1 MKICIDYKVKNT
13 VGFIL
18 INNMS
23 KPFISYL
30 VTTKNTGFSLKN
42 LLDRL
47 YKYGQNNECII
58 LDDYSDNSDTLQILN
73 DVSNNNFFKI
83 FKHKLDR
90 NYSEH
95 KNYGK
100 TQCQG
105 EYIFQ
110 IDDDEM
116 PSETLLESLNDLIEL
131 NNDIDLFWI
140 PRINDF
146 NGVNQENSRQWGW
159 RLTPYEDRLIVNW
172 PDPQGRLFKN
182 LPYIEW
188 KRRLHEKIEGAKTYV
203 HLPNEYEYALH
214 HNKTIE
220 KQIETNIKYNK
231 MFTEEEN
238 KGFKV

>member
-1 MKICIDYKVKNT
+1 MT
-13 VGFIL
+13 
-18 INNMS
+18 

-30 VTTKNTGFSLKN
+30 VTTKNTGFELQF
-42 LLDRL
+42 LLERL

-58 LDDYSDNSDTLQILN
+58 LDDHSDDPVTLQVLN
-73 DVSNNNFFKI
+73 NVSNNSFFKVH
-83 FKHKLDR
+83 KHKLDR

-100 TQCQG
+100 SQCQG

-110 IDDDEM
+110 IDDDEL
-116 PSETLLESLNDLIEL
+116 PSEILLESLKELIEL
-131 NNDIDLFWI
+131 NSTVELFWI

-146 NGVNQENSRQWGW
+146 KGVNPQNAAQWGW
-159 RLTPYEDRLIVNW
+159 KLTPYEDRLIVNW

-182 LPYIEW
+182 TPHIEW
-188 KRRLHEKIEGAKTYV
+188 KRRLHEKVEGSKTHV
-203 HLPNEYEYALH
+203 HLPYEYEFALL

-220 KQIETNIKYNK
+220 KQVETNIKYNK

>member
-1 MKICIDYKVKNT
+1 
-13 VGFIL
+13 
-18 INNMS
+18 MS
-23 KPFISYL
+23 KPLISYL
-30 VTTKNTGFSLKN
+30 VTTKNTGYGLQP

-47 YKYGQNNECII
+47 SKYSENNECVI
-58 LDDYSDNSDTLQILN
+58 LDDYSDDQNTLQVLN
-73 DVSNNNFFKI
+73 SISNTNFFRI
-83 FKHKLDR
+83 YKHKLDR

-100 TQCQG
+100 SQCLG

-110 IDDDEM
+110 IDDDEL
-116 PSETLLESLNDLIEL
+116 PSETLLENLKELIEL
-131 NNDIDLFWI
+131 NNDIELFWI

-146 NGVNQENSRQWGW
+146 KGVNQQNSAQWGW

-182 LPYIEW
+182 LPHIEW
-188 KRRLHEKIEGAKTYV
+188 KRRLHEKIEGSKTFV
-203 HLPNEYEYALH
+203 HLPAIYELALH

-220 KQIETNIKYNK
+220 KQIQTNVKYNK

>member
-1 MKICIDYKVKNT
+1 MNR
-13 VGFIL
+13 
-18 INNMS
+18 
-23 KPFISYL
+23 PFISYL
-30 VTTKNTGFSLKN
+30 VTAKNTGFELQF
-42 LLDRL
+42 LLERL

-58 LDDYSDNSDTLQILN
+58 LDDHSDDPVTLQVLN
-73 DVSNNNFFKI
+73 NTSNNSFFKVH
-83 FKHKLDR
+83 KHKLDR

-100 TQCQG
+100 SQCQG

-110 IDDDEM
+110 IDDDEL
-116 PSETLLESLNDLIEL
+116 PSEILLESLKELIEL
-131 NNDIDLFWI
+131 NSTVELFWI

-146 NGVNQENSRQWGW
+146 KGVNPQNAAQWGW
-159 RLTPYEDRLIVNW
+159 KLTPYEDRLIVNW

-182 LPYIEW
+182 TPHIEW
-188 KRRLHEKIEGAKTYV
+188 KRRLHEKVEGSKTHV
-203 HLPNEYEYALH
+203 HLPYEYEFALL

-220 KQIETNIKYNK
+220 KQVETNIKYNK

>member
-1 MKICIDYKVKNT
+1 MR
-13 VGFIL
+13 
-18 INNMS
+18 
-23 KPFISYL
+23 PFVSYL
-30 VTTKNTGFSLKN
+30 VTTKNTVFGLQF
-42 LLDRL
+42 LLERL

-58 LDDYSDNSDTLQILN
+58 LDDYSDDPDMLQILN
-73 DVSNNNFFKI
+73 NVSGNNFFKVH
-83 FKHKLDR
+83 KHKLDR

-100 TQCQG
+100 SFCQG

-110 IDDDEM
+110 IDDDEL
-116 PSETLLESLNDLIEL
+116 PSETLLESLKELINL
-131 NNDIDLFWI
+131 NKEVDLFWI

-146 NGVNQENSRQWGW
+146 KGVNHINAQQWGW
-159 RLTPYEDRLIVNW
+159 KLTPYEDRFIVNF
-172 PDPQGRLFKN
+172 PDLQGRLFKN

-188 KRRLHEKIEGAKTYV
+188 KRRLHEKVEGSKTYV
-203 HLPNEYEYALH
+203 HLPSVYELALH

-220 KQIETNIKYNK
+220 KQVETNIKYNK

>member
-1 MKICIDYKVKNT
+1 MR
-13 VGFIL
+13 
-18 INNMS
+18 
-23 KPFISYL
+23 PFISYL
-30 VTTKNTGFSLKN
+30 VTTKNTGFELQF
-42 LLDRL
+42 LLERL

-58 LDDYSDNSDTLQILN
+58 LDDHSDDPVTLQVLN
-73 DVSNNNFFKI
+73 NTSDKSFFKVY
-83 FKHKLDR
+83 KHKLDR

-100 TQCQG
+100 SFCQG

-110 IDDDEM
+110 IDDDEL
-116 PSETLLESLNDLIEL
+116 PSEILLESLKELIEL
-131 NNDIDLFWI
+131 NSTVELFWI

-146 NGVNQENSRQWGW
+146 KGVNSQNAAQWGW
-159 RLTPYEDRLIVNW
+159 KLTPYEDRLIVNW

-182 LPYIEW
+182 TPHIEW
-188 KRRLHEKIEGAKTYV
+188 KRRLHEKVEGSKTHV
-203 HLPNEYEYALH
+203 HLPYEYEFALL
-214 HNKTIE
+214 HNKTIV

>member
-1 MKICIDYKVKNT
+1 MNR
-13 VGFIL
+13 
-18 INNMS
+18 
-23 KPFISYL
+23 PFISYL
-30 VTTKNTGFSLKN
+30 LTCKNTGFELQF
-42 LLDRL
+42 LLERL

-58 LDDYSDNSDTLQILN
+58 LDDYSDEPVTLQVLN
-73 DVSNNNFFKI
+73 NASNNSFFKVH
-83 FKHKLDR
+83 KHKLDR

-100 TQCQG
+100 SFCKG

-110 IDDDEM
+110 IDDDEL
-116 PSETLLESLNDLIEL
+116 PTETLLENLNDILEL
-131 NNDIDLFWI
+131 NGDVELFWI

-146 NGVNQENSRQWGW
+146 KGVNNQNAAQWGW
-159 RLTPYEDRLIVNW
+159 KLSPYEDRLIVNW
-172 PDPQGRLFKN
+172 PDVQGRLFKN

-188 KRRLHEKIEGAKTYV
+188 KRRLHEKVEGSKTHV
-203 HLPNEYEYALH
+203 HLPYEYEFALH

-220 KQIETNIKYNK
+220 KQVETNIKYNK

>member
-1 MKICIDYKVKNT
+1 MNH
-13 VGFIL
+13 
-18 INNMS
+18 
-23 KPFISYL
+23 PFISYL
-30 VTTKNTGFSLKN
+30 VTTKNTGLELQF
-42 LLDRL
+42 LLERL

-58 LDDYSDNSDTLQILN
+58 LDDHSDNPVTLQVLN
-73 DVSNNNFFKI
+73 NASNNSFFKVH
-83 FKHKLDR
+83 KHKLDR

-100 TQCQG
+100 NQCQG

-110 IDDDEM
+110 IDDDEL
-116 PSETLLESLNDLIEL
+116 PTETLLESLKELINL
-131 NNDIDLFWI
+131 NKDVDLFWI

-146 NGVNQENSRQWGW
+146 KGVNHINAQQWGW
-159 RLTPYEDRLIVNW
+159 KLTPYEDRFIVNF
-172 PDPQGRLFKN
+172 PDLQSRLFKN

-188 KRRLHEKIEGAKTYV
+188 KRRLHEKIEGSKTHV
-203 HLPNEYEYALH
+203 HLPYEYEFALL

-220 KQIETNIKYNK
+220 KQVETNIKYNK